1 MFQKEI
7 ERYERVR
14 ADYEKRIVKK
24 MSAKDYLDWHEVL
37 FSCHSCAIE
46 GNSFTL
52 DDTRVLQEKGLGM
65 IPVGRSLLECT
76 EIADHFRAFRYI
88 THNIDSP
95 FDEALL
101 KETNRLVTEN
111 TLAYRVPDAV
121 PGQYTTCDMAAGD
134 TVFGDYKKL
143 ISRVPNLMKSTAEAL
158 TRDIHPVIVAAR
170 FHGFFEYLHPFRDG
184 NGRTGRLLSNWIM
197 MHCGHPLI
205 IIDIKDRAAYIDAL
219 RKIRSEGTDEYLIS
233 FFFASIT
240 SRMESELEQKNKNT
254 HLGAFLF

>member
-7 ERYERVR
+7 ERYERAR
-14 ADYEKRIVKK
+14 AIYEERIVKK
-24 MSAKDYLDWHEVL
+24 MSAKDYLDWNEVL
-37 FSCHSCAIE
+37 FSCYSCAIE

-52 DDTRVLQEKGLGM
+52 DDTRVLQEQGLGM

-76 EIADHFRAFRYI
+76 EITDHFRAFRYI
-88 THNIDSP
+88 TSHIDAP
-95 FDEALL
+95 FDENLL

-121 PGQYTTCDMAAGD
+121 AGEYTTCDMAAGD
-134 TVFGDYKKL
+134 TVFGDHKKL
-143 ISRVPNLMKSTAEAL
+143 IARVPNLMKSTAEAL
-158 TRDIHPVIVAAR
+158 TRGIHPMIVAAR
-170 FHGFFEYLHPFRDG
+170 FHGFFEYLRPFRDG

-197 MHCGHPLI
+197 LHSGHPII

-219 RKIRSEGTDEYLIS
+219 RKIRSEGTDEYLIA
-233 FFFASIT
+233 FFLAVATF
-240 SRMESELEQKNKNT
+240 RMESELEQKRKNT